1 MNLNKVIVAGVF
13 GLFLAQAPLL
23 FALASERE
31 ANGWIYSNL
40 EEAGLKLTY
49 PAAWK
54 KTMIGSQPA
63 EQDNI
68 LKVSG
73 PLTGAAE
80 SWAEL
85 SLLNSQAGM
94 SPGLLIKVMEET
106 YWSKL
111 PEYKGLLEKPI
122 RLAGAQAA
130 VEKEISFRQ
139 AGVMFS
145 QRCLVFQI
153 GPKAYSLIM
162 TCPLSEYHASGT
174 IWNTAVNSIA
184 AISPSAAGSG
194 SISSSSAG
202 STSAS
207 SSRAAGAK
215 AGSGKSTSTASA
227 PLVSSSTNAAA
238 SAIAGGDHAW
248 HTKDGTLALAFPSSL
263 SEAVIEG
270 DDHLLKAACDK
281 DGKMIGLDVYRGD
294 ADNSLSLEELSAIL
308 EEKYFAPL
316 KNYHKI
322 GEEQRSMGSGSG
334 VPGVI
339 RESTFDMNGVKVHH
353 LAGYIMV
360 DRKLYAICLSTA
372 GVNSN
377 EAHQI
382 WSRVASSVTVKR

>member
-1 MNLNKVIVAGVF
+1 LNLNKVIAAGIF
-13 GLFLAQAPLL
+13 GLLLAQAPLL
-23 FALASERE
+23 VALASERE

-40 EEAGLKLTY
+40 EEAGLKFTY

-73 PLTGAAE
+73 QLTGAAE

-94 SPGLLIKVMEET
+94 SPGLIVKVMEET

-153 GPKAYSLIM
+153 GPKTYSLIM
-162 TCPLSEYHASGT
+162 TCPLSEYHAAGT

-184 AISPSAAGSG
+184 AISPSAAGSTSPG
-194 SISSSSAG
+194 SSRAIAAKGTKAGSSKPTSTGSAPLASSSS
-202 STSAS
+202 S
-207 SSRAAGAK
+207 SS
-215 AGSGKSTSTASA
+215 S
-227 PLVSSSTNAAA
+227 NAAA
-238 SAIAGGDHAW
+238 SATAGSDHAW

-263 SEAVIEG
+263 SEAVVEG

-294 ADNSLSLEELSAIL
+294 VDNNLSLDDLSAML
-308 EEKYFAPL
+308 EEKHFATQ

-322 GEEQRSMGSGSG
+322 GEEQRAMGSGG
-334 VPGVI
+334 GLPGVV
-339 RESTFDMNGVKVHH
+339 RESTFDINGVKVHH
-353 LAGYIMV
+353 LASYIMV

-382 WSRVASSVTVKR
+382 WSRVASSVTIKR

>member
-23 FALASERE
+23 VALASERE

-40 EEAGLKLTY
+40 EEAGLKFTY

-63 EQDNI
+63 EKDNI

-73 PLTGAAE
+73 QLTGAAE

-130 VEKEISFRQ
+130 VEKEVSFRQ

-153 GPKAYSLIM
+153 GPKTYSLIM
-162 TCPLSEYHASGT
+162 TCPLSEYHAAGT

-184 AISPSAAGSG
+184 AISPSAV
-194 SISSSSAG
+194 G
-202 STSAS
+202 STSPGS
-207 SSRAAGAK
+207 STAPAAKGAK
-215 AGSGKSTSTASA
+215 AGGSKPTSTGSA
-227 PLVSSSTNAAA
+227 LLASSSNKTAA
-238 SAIAGGDHAW
+238 SATAGSDHAW
-248 HTKDGTLALAFPSSL
+248 HTKDGTLALSFPSSL
-263 SEAVIEG
+263 SEAVVEG

-281 DGKMIGLDVYRGD
+281 DGRMIALDVYRGD
-294 ADNSLSLEELSAIL
+294 ADNNLSLDDLSAIL
-308 EEKYFAPL
+308 EEKHFAPQ

-322 GEEQRSMGSGSG
+322 GEEQLAMGSGG
-334 VPGVI
+334 GLPGVV
-339 RESTFDMNGVKVHH
+339 RESTFDTNGVRVHH

-382 WSRVASSVTVKR
+382 WSRVASSVTIKR

>member
-1 MNLNKVIVAGVF
+1 
-13 GLFLAQAPLL
+13 
-23 FALASERE
+23 
-31 ANGWIYSNL
+31 
-40 EEAGLKLTY
+40 
-49 PAAWK
+49 
-54 KTMIGSQPA
+54 MIGSQPA
-63 EQDNI
+63 EKDNI

-73 PLTGAAE
+73 QLTGAAE

-153 GPKAYSLIM
+153 GPKTYSLVM
-162 TCPLSEYHASGT
+162 TCPLSEYHAAGT

-184 AISPSAAGSG
+184 AISPTSPNSNSPNSTSHAASRASAAKGV
-194 SISSSSAG
+194 
-202 STSAS
+202 
-207 SSRAAGAK
+207 K
-215 AGSGKSTSTASA
+215 AGSSKPTSIGSA
-227 PLVSSSTNAAA
+227 PLAPSSNNAGG
-238 SAIAGGDHAW
+238 SATAGGDHAW
-248 HTKDGTLALAFPSSL
+248 HTKDGILSL
-263 SEAVIEG
+263 SFPPSLNEAVVE
-270 DDHLLKAACDK
+270 DDGHLLKAACDK
-281 DGKMIGLDVYRGD
+281 DGKIIGLDVYRGD
-294 ADNSLSLEELSAIL
+294 VDNNLNLDELSAIL
-308 EEKYFAPL
+308 EEKHFASQ

-322 GEEQRSMGSGSG
+322 GEEQRAMGSGG
-334 VPGVI
+334 ALPAVV
-339 RESTFDMNGVKVHH
+339 RESTFDTNGVKIHH
-353 LAGYIMV
+353 LASYIIV

-372 GVNSN
+372 GVNAN

-382 WSRVASSVTVKR
+382 WSRVASSVTIKR

>member
-23 FALASERE
+23 AALASERE

-94 SPGLLIKVMEET
+94 SPGLIIKVMEET

-153 GPKAYSLIM
+153 GPKSYSLIM
-162 TCPLSEYHASGT
+162 TCPLSEYHAAGT

-184 AISPSAAGSG
+184 AISPSV
-194 SISSSSAG
+194 AG
-202 STSAS
+202 STSPS
-207 SSRAAGAK
+207 SSRASAVKGAK
-215 AGSGKSTSTASA
+215 AGSGKSTSTGSA
-227 PLVSSSTNAAA
+227 PLASSSNKAAA
-238 SAIAGGDHAW
+238 SATAGSDHAW

-263 SEAVIEG
+263 SEAVVEG

-294 ADNSLSLEELSAIL
+294 ADNNLSLDDLSAML
-308 EEKYFAPL
+308 EEKHFAPL

-322 GEEQRSMGSGSG
+322 GEEQRAIGSGGG

-377 EAHQI
+377 EAHQV
-382 WSRVASSVTVKR
+382 WSRVTSSVTIKR

>member
-1 MNLNKVIVAGVF
+1 MNLNKVIAAGIF
-13 GLFLAQAPLL
+13 GLLLAQTPLL
-23 FALASERE
+23 ALASERE
-31 ANGWIYSNL
+31 ANGWIYCNL
-40 EEAGLKLTY
+40 EDAGLKFTY

-63 EQDNI
+63 ERDNI

-73 PLTGAAE
+73 QLTGAAE

-94 SPGLLIKVMEET
+94 SPGLLTKVMEEA

-162 TCPLSEYHASGT
+162 TCPLSEYHAAGT

-184 AISPSAAGSG
+184 AISPTATGSG
-194 SISSSSAG
+194 SISSSSN
-202 STSAS
+202 
-207 SSRAAGAK
+207 SSRIAAKGAK
-215 AGSGKSTSTASA
+215 TGSGKSTSTASA
-227 PLVSSSTNAAA
+227 PLVSSSTSAAA

-263 SEAVIEG
+263 SEAVVED

-294 ADNSLSLEELSAIL
+294 VDSNLSLDDLSAML
-308 EEKYFAPL
+308 EEKHFATQ

-322 GEEQRSMGSGSG
+322 GEEQRAMGSSGS

-377 EAHQI
+377 ESHQI
-382 WSRVASSVTVKR
+382 WSRVASSVTFRR

>member
-1 MNLNKVIVAGVF
+1 MNLEKALVAGVV
-13 GLFLAQAPLL
+13 GLILAQASLL
-23 FALASERE
+23 SALASERE

-40 EEAGLKLTY
+40 EDAGLKFTY

-63 EQDNI
+63 EKDNI

-73 PLTGAAE
+73 QLTGAAE

-162 TCPLSEYHASGT
+162 TCPLSEYHAAGT

-184 AISPSAAGSG
+184 AISPSAAGST
-194 SISSSSAG
+194 SLN
-202 STSAS
+202 STSHAI
-207 SSRAAGAK
+207 SRASAAKGVK
-215 AGSGKSTSTASA
+215 AGSSKPTSIGSA
-227 PLVSSSTNAAA
+227 PLAPSPNAAGGSATA
-238 SAIAGGDHAW
+238 SGDHAW
-248 HTKDGTLALAFPSSL
+248 HTKDGILSL
-263 SEAVIEG
+263 SFPPSLNEAVVEG

-294 ADNSLSLEELSAIL
+294 ADNNLSLDELSGIL
-308 EEKYFAPL
+308 EEKHFAPL

-322 GEEQRSMGSGSG
+322 GEEQRSMGSGG
-334 VPGVI
+334 CVPGVV
-339 RESTFDMNGVKVHH
+339 RESTFDTNGVKVHH

-377 EAHQI
+377 EAHQV
-382 WSRVASSVTVKR
+382 WSRVASSVTIKR

>member
-1 MNLNKVIVAGVF
+1 LNFDKAIVAGIF
-13 GLFLAQAPLL
+13 GLILAQTPL
-23 FALASERE
+23 FAALASERE

-40 EEAGLKLTY
+40 EEAGLKFTY

-63 EQDNI
+63 ETDNI

-73 PLTGAAE
+73 QLTGSAE

-94 SPGLLIKVMEET
+94 SPSLLIKVMEET

-111 PEYKGLLEKPI
+111 PEYKGSLEKSV
-122 RLAGAQAA
+122 RLPGTQAA

-139 AGVMFS
+139 SGVMFS

-184 AISPSAAGSG
+184 AIHPSATVSHSNSSTSLSSSRVSSAGSAKASAG
-194 SISSSSAG
+194 RSSSSSSSAD
-202 STSAS
+202 T
-207 SSRAAGAK
+207 
-215 AGSGKSTSTASA
+215 
-227 PLVSSSTNAAA
+227 
-238 SAIAGGDHAW
+238 AGGDHAW
-248 HTKDGTLALAFPSSL
+248 RTKDGTLSFAFPSSL
-263 SEAVIEG
+263 KEDVVEG
-270 DDHLLKAACDK
+270 DDHLLKASCEQP
-281 DGKMIGLDVYRGD
+281 GKVIGLDVYRGD
-294 ADNSLSLEELSAIL
+294 AVPNVSLGELSTML
-308 EEKYFAPL
+308 EEKYFLPL
-316 KNYHKI
+316 KNYQKI
-322 GEEQRSMGSGSG
+322 GEEQLSMGSGGS
-334 VPGVI
+334 VPGVV
-339 RESTFDMNGVKVHH
+339 RESTFETNGVKMHH
-353 LAGYIMV
+353 LSGYIMV
-360 DRKLYAICLSTA
+360 DKNLYAVCLSTA
-372 GVNSN
+372 GVNYN

>member
-1 MNLNKVIVAGVF
+1 MNLNKVIAAGVF
-13 GLFLAQAPLL
+13 GLLLAQAPLL
-23 FALASERE
+23 AALASERE

-40 EEAGLKLTY
+40 EEAGIKFTY

-63 EQDNI
+63 EKDNI

-73 PLTGAAE
+73 QLTGAAE

-85 SLLNSQAGM
+85 ALLNSQAGM
-94 SPGLLIKVMEET
+94 SPGLIIKVMEET

-111 PEYKGLLEKPI
+111 PEYKGLLEKPT

-153 GPKAYSLIM
+153 GPKTYSLIM
-162 TCPLSEYHASGT
+162 TCPLSEYHAAGT

-184 AISPSAAGSG
+184 AISPTTTGSG
-194 SISSSSAG
+194 SISSSS
-202 STSAS
+202 SN
-207 SSRAAGAK
+207 SRIAAKGAK
-215 AGSGKSTSTASA
+215 AGSGKSTSATTAPVAASSA
-227 PLVSSSTNAAA
+227 NVSSSAT
-238 SAIAGGDHAW
+238 AGSDHAW
-248 HTKDGTLALAFPSSL
+248 HTKDGTLALAFPSTL
-263 SEAVIEG
+263 NEVAVEG

-281 DGKMIGLDVYRGD
+281 NGKIIGLDVYRGD
-294 ADNSLSLEELSAIL
+294 ADNNLSLDDLSAML
-308 EEKYFAPL
+308 EEKHFASL

-322 GEEQRSMGSGSG
+322 GEEQRSMGSGGG

-339 RESTFDMNGVKVHH
+339 RESTFDTNGVRVHH

-377 EAHQI
+377 EAHQV
-382 WSRVASSVTVKR
+382 WSRVASSVTIKR